1 MLIDAF
7 LFFNETELTE
17 LRIKYLDKVVDYFVV
32 IEADTTHQGKKK
44 EWNFPLLLEKNLK
57 EFSNKI
63 QYHQLKIDMKEANKG
78 DGWIHQYEQGG
89 ASWKIEN
96 MQRNYI
102 KNACQNFASNDTII
116 ISDCDEIPAL
126 DKVSFIKSCDF
137 KLIAPI
143 ALEQFLFHLDCK
155 YLNMERWIGSIA
167 TTKEIIDKYPPQQM
181 RMLREKIS
189 HFTRGGWSFSSF
201 GGFDKVKEK
210 FESFAHEEYNKE
222 KYKNEKHIKECI
234 ETGEDL
240 FGRKIKK
247 KKKIEKNFFPRD
259 LLKLMEQNPK
269 FYFGSSS

>member
-1 MLIDAF
+1 MLVDSFI
-7 LFFNETELTE
+7 FFNERELVN
-17 LRIKYLDKVVDYFVV
+17 LRINYLNELIDCFVV
-32 IEADTTHQGKKK
+32 VEANITHQGKKK
-44 EWNFPLLLEKNLK
+44 EWNFPNILKSDLK

-63 QYHQLKIDMKEANKG
+63 QYHQLKIDMREANKG
-78 DGWIHQYEQGG
+78 DGWIHQYEKGG
-89 ASWKIEN
+89 VSWKIEN

-102 KNACQNFASNDTII
+102 RNACQNFASNDTII

-137 KLIAPI
+137 KIIAPI

-167 TTKEIIDKYPPQQM
+167 TTKEIIDKYVPQQQ

-201 GGFDKVKEK
+201 GGHDKVKEK
-210 FESFAHEEYNKE
+210 FEAFAHEEYNKE
-222 KYKNEKHIKECI
+222 NYKNEKHIKKCI

-240 FGRKIKK
+240 FGRQIKK
-247 KKKIEKNFFPRD
+247 KRKLKKIFFQ
-259 LLKLMEQNPK
+259 KTC
-269 FYFGSSS
+269 